1 MFENAKNYKETIK
14 AIEKEYVNKIFEDLK
29 LGILDISQPEGFMN
43 AYDYVQRCSD
53 YSDKNAC
60 ELYNYY
66 NIKIKEFITFCMN
79 ELVKENEDNLINKF
93 FEYTDRIYL
102 FIYYMQRIFCYLD
115 RFFTKVKVKNPLS
128 NVGADLY
135 K

>member
-1 MFENAKNYKETIK
+1 MFENAKNYKEAIK
-14 AIEKEYVNKIFEDLK
+14 AIEKEYLNKIFEDLK
-29 LGILDISQPEGFMN
+29 LGILDISPAEGYME
-43 AYDYVQRCSD
+43 AYLHVQVCAD
-53 YSDKNAC
+53 YSDANC
-60 ELYNYY
+60 YELYNYY

-115 RFFTKVKVKNPLS
+115 RFFTKVKVKNPL
-128 NVGADLY
+128 
-135 K
+135 

>member
-1 MFENAKNYKETIK
+1 MFENTKNYKEAIK

-29 LGILDISQPEGFMN
+29 LGILDINQIKGYFE
-43 AYDYVQRCSD
+43 AYTYAQNYADYGDANCH
-53 YSDKNAC
+53 

-79 ELVKENEDNLINKF
+79 EFVKENEDNLINKF

-102 FIYYMQRIFCYLD
+102 FIYYMQRIF
-115 RFFTKVKVKNPLS
+115 
-128 NVGADLY
+128 
-135 K
+135 

>member
-29 LGILDISQPEGFMN
+29 LGILDINPIEGYME
-43 AYDYVQRCSD
+43 AYCHVQVYADYGD
-53 YSDKNAC
+53 ANGY

-79 ELVKENEDNLINKF
+79 KLVKENEDN
-93 FEYTDRIYL
+93 
-102 FIYYMQRIFCYLD
+102 
-115 RFFTKVKVKNPLS
+115 
-128 NVGADLY
+128 
-135 K
+135 